1 MCTQPRLLH
10 MEQTEGTLW
19 RIVDVAPA
27 LMGRSYPAAA
37 AALAAAGGGGERWS
51 LEIIVEE
58 DDLAPWNTGTY
69 LMTIEHES
77 GIGGAAVVEK
87 IEASSSPSPGGG
99 RPTVTLGVK
108 ALASLW
114 SGYRSAVELRGMG
127 LLRADSD
134 ATLWMTNA
142 VFATEKAPHVI
153 NHF

>member
-37 AALAAAGGGGERWS
+37 AALAAGGGGECWS

-77 GIGGAAVVEK
+77 GGAAVVEK

-127 LLRADSD
+127 LLAADSD

>member
-37 AALAAAGGGGERWS
+37 AALAAAGGGGVRWS
-51 LEIIVEE
+51 LEIIVEK

-69 LMTIEHES
+69 LMTIEHEN
-77 GIGGAAVVEK
+77 GGAAVVEK
-87 IEASSSPSPGGG
+87 TEASSSPSPGG
-99 RPTVTLGVK
+99 RPTVKLGVK
-108 ALASLW
+108 AMASLW

-134 ATLWMTNA
+134 ETLWMTNA
-142 VFATEKAPHVI
+142 VFATEKPPHVI